1 MMKIANLQMS
11 VQYIH
16 CPRCNIIMD
25 DEFRNI
31 ASQIAND
38 IATGRL
44 RPGDRLP
51 PQRAFAHAQGI
62 APSTAGRVYAELNRR
77 GLVIG
82 EIGRGTYVRAASSH
96 DRPRLAEPPSFR
108 IDMETNY
115 PILPGQHQ
123 LMAPALA
130 TLAMRPDAL
139 AAATAASSA
148 RGTSSARAAAAAGL
162 ATKNWRPEPA
172 SLLFAANGRA
182 ALAAA
187 FSALVPM
194 GERIGFE
201 TQTYPVA
208 RAIAARLGIVAV
220 PLAMDTDGVQPEAIE
235 LAHRAA
241 PLRAIYLQPTIHNPL
256 GMTMSLERRTKL
268 AALLEQL
275 NGPTVIEDRVYAFL
289 EEAAPPPLA
298 AFVPSRVVVVDSLSK
313 RIAPGLTL
321 GLLSAPGHLIANIVK
336 ALISGAWTPQ
346 GFSLDI
352 GVRWLSDGTVAALEI
367 AKRADA
373 RMRQS
378 IASEIFAG
386 LTTRANPAAYHLML
400 DLPATWRADA
410 FVLAAERLG
419 IAIAPASAFAVTS
432 GSAPNA
438 VRLAL
443 AAPVIEDLVCSLR
456 TLATLALSNSES
468 TSCHWMYPSGE

>member
-1 MMKIANLQMS
+1 
-11 VQYIH
+11 
-16 CPRCNIIMD
+16 MD
-25 DEFRNI
+25 EDFRKI

-38 IATGRL
+38 ITAGRL

-51 PQRAFAHAQGI
+51 PQRAFAHARGI
-62 APSTAGRVYAELNRR
+62 ASSTAGRIYAELVRR
-77 GLVIG
+77 GLAVG
-82 EIGRGTYVRAASSH
+82 EVGRGTYVRATPSTPG
-96 DRPRLAEPPSFR
+96 PRLAEPPSTR

-115 PILPGQHQ
+115 PILPEQHQ

-130 TLAMRPDAL
+130 TLASRHDAL

-148 RGTSSARAAAAAGL
+148 RGSSAARAAAAAGL
-162 ATKNWRPEPA
+162 ATKDWRPEPA

-187 FSALVPM
+187 FSALVAA

-201 TQTYPVA
+201 SQTYPVA

-220 PLAMDTDGVQPEAIE
+220 PLAMDADGVRPEAIE
-235 LAHRAA
+235 KAHQTA

-256 GMTMSLERRTKL
+256 GMTMSSGRRSKL
-268 AALLEQL
+268 AALLGRL
-275 NGPTVIEDRVYAFL
+275 DGPIVIEDRVYAFL

-298 AFVPSRVVVVDSLSK
+298 AFAPSRVVVVDSLSK
-313 RIAPGLTL
+313 RISPGLTL
-321 GLLSAPGHLIANIVK
+321 GLLSAPDNLTSRIAK
-336 ALISGAWTPQ
+336 ALISGAWGPQ

-352 GVRWLSDGTVAALEI
+352 GVRWLSDGTVAALET

-378 IASEIFAG
+378 LASEILVG
-386 LTTRANPAAYHLML
+386 LTTRANSAAYHLML
-400 DLPATWRADA
+400 DLPGTWRADA
-410 FVLAAERLG
+410 FMLAAERLG
-419 IAIAPASAFAVTS
+419 IAIAPASAFAVAS

-443 AAPVIEDLVCSLR
+443 AAPAIDDLASSLK
-456 TLATLALSNSES
+456 TLATLALSDPEA
-468 TSCHWMYPSGE
+468 TSSDWIG